1 MLAYMPV
8 DMLRTTV
15 YLHENTDADLK
26 LLARRQGRPKAELI
40 REALEVYITKARA
53 KIEVELPPGVGRY
66 ASSRDDVSERA
77 DVLLWVERSE
87 DA

>member
-1 MLAYMPV
+1 MSA

-15 YLHENTDADLK
+15 YLHENTEADLR
-26 LLARRQGRPKAELI
+26 LLARRHGRPKAELI
-40 REALEVYITKARA
+40 REALEAYVAKARA

-77 DVLLWVERSE
+77 DVLLWVDRSQ
-87 DA
+87 DV